1 VFITS
6 LSSIAAANAG
16 DINRVVKCDLCD
28 DEDATEYCVECGEY
42 FGIVCLAPHK
52 RGKLSA
58 SHQQIPLNE
67 VLEGRA
73 AVKRIPRCQE
83 HTGFEIDTHCRTCG
97 ESVCS
102 RCITERHPKH
112 DFCPL
117 NQVSLPLQDQMAGY
131 ALTIARREEEAREGI
146 TTLNDTVSKIEEH
159 RSAAEKDIA
168 RVFDA
173 VAVSLEERRVQVLQQ
188 MHDKGDQL
196 RKTAMNE
203 KGEAE
208 SATVEFREFH
218 TFTEGLLAQGTP
230 FEIAG
235 THKMVRRCSV
245 CLCEGVW
252 LIIFLVIL
260 VVIAVQVQ
268 ARNET
273 LEKLQF
279 PTQAS
284 VSPVF
289 KFSAGSVD
297 EVKKAISTL
306 GSFVSQ

>member
-1 VFITS
+1 
-6 LSSIAAANAG
+6 
-16 DINRVVKCDLCD
+16 
-28 DEDATEYCVECGEY
+28 
-42 FGIVCLAPHK
+42 
-52 RGKLSA
+52 
-58 SHQQIPLNE
+58 
-67 VLEGRA
+67 
-73 AVKRIPRCQE
+73 
-83 HTGFEIDTHCRTCG
+83 
-97 ESVCS
+97 
-102 RCITERHPKH
+102 
-112 DFCPL
+112 
-117 NQVSLPLQDQMAGY
+117 
-131 ALTIARREEEAREGI
+131 
-146 TTLNDTVSKIEEH
+146 
-159 RSAAEKDIA
+159 
-168 RVFDA
+168 
-173 VAVSLEERRVQVLQQ
+173 
-188 MHDKGDQL
+188 
-196 RKTAMNE
+196 MNE

-252 LIIFLVIL
+252 LIISLVIL